1 MDTARALPQIHA
13 TAIVDP
19 DARLADGVR
28 IGPYCTIGPNVSLA
42 EGVTLMSHV
51 VVDGHTSIGAGTV
64 VHPFASIGLA
74 PQHLR
79 YRGEPS
85 RLAIGANNVIR
96 EHVTMHTG
104 TAQGGMETR
113 VGSHCF
119 FMVGSHV
126 AHDCVVEDHVILTNA
141 VALGGHV
148 HVGEY
153 AILGGLSGVHQY
165 VRIGKHAMIGGVT
178 GVETD
183 IIPYGSAKGNRA
195 RLTGLNIIGLKR
207 RGFSREDVRALRT
220 AYGLLF
226 SQGGT
231 MAERLNEVADLFAS
245 HAGVMDIVNFIR
257 ADSSRALCT
266 PQSGANGNGG

>member
-1 MDTARALPQIHA
+1 M
-13 TAIVDP
+13 
-19 DARLADGVR
+19 ADGVQL
-28 IGPYCTIGPNVSLA
+28 V
-42 EGVTLMSHV
+42 SHV
-51 VVDGHTSIGAGTV
+51 VVDGHTTIGGGTV
-64 VHPFASIGLA
+64 IHPFASIGLA

-85 RLAIGANNVIR
+85 RLTIGENTVIR

-113 VGSHCF
+113 VGSNCF

-126 AHDCVVEDHVILTNA
+126 AHDCVVEDNVILTNS

-153 AILGGLSGVHQY
+153 AIIGGLSGVHQY

-195 RLTGLNIIGLKR
+195 KLTGLNIIGLKR

-231 MAERLNEVADLFAS
+231 MVERLNEVADLFGN
-245 HAGVMDIVNFIR
+245 HAGVMDIINFIR

-266 PQSGANGNGG
+266 PAATNGNGG